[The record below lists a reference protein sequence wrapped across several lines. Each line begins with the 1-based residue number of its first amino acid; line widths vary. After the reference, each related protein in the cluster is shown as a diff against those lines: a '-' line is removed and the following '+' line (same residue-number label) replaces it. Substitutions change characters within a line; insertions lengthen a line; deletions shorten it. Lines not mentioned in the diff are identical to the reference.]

1 MTSKVWPVQDA
12 KARFSEMLVAC
23 EKEGPQFVTK
33 RGVEA
38 AVLVP
43 VEEWR
48 RVSARARPGLKD
60 LLLSDGARTDEL
72 VIPPRG
78 LVAGRRA
85 PKF

>member
-1 MTSKVWPVQDA
+1 MTSKIWPVQDA

-60 LLLSDGARTDEL
+60 LLLSDAARTDEL